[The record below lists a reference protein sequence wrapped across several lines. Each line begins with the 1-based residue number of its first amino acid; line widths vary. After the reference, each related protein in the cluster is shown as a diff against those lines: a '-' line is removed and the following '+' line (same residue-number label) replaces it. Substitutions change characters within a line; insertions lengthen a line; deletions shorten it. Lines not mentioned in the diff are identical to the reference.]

1 MSSLGTRSP
10 SKSYKELLKIN
21 TPLSNSGI
29 DLVLRDVED
38 GSGTVTP
45 LQLATNKIAFHGKQW
60 PVANGAPGTVLQVS
74 ADPSKLEW
82 APVVTAPPV
91 DTMQV
96 TTSMF
101 PGIISSA
108 VGTIRWYPGKAVIVR
123 SIFLSI
129 STAPTYDLSIDVIK
143 TGVSIFGS
151 AAKPTIAATKHKTAI
166 IPLSVTMT
174 ADDYLTVDIL
184 GGDGADL
191 VVRFEY
197 Q

>member
-1 MSSLGTRSP
+1 MTTLKSRSP
-10 SKSYKELLKIN
+10 SNSYKELLKIN

-29 DLVLRDVED
+29 DLVLRNVED
-38 GSGTVTP
+38 GSGIITP
-45 LQLATNKIAFHGKQW
+45 LQLATDKIAFHGKQW
-60 PVANGAPGTVLQVS
+60 PVTDGTPGSVLQVS
-74 ADPSKLEW
+74 ADPTKLEW
-82 APVVTAPPV
+82 APVITAPPIN
-91 DTMQV
+91 TMQV

-108 VGTIRWYPGKAVIVR
+108 VGAIRWYPGKAVVVR
-123 SIFLSI
+123 SVFLSI

-143 TGVSIFGS
+143 TGVSVFGS
-151 AAKPTIAATKHKTAI
+151 TAKPTIAATKHKTAI
-166 IPLSVTMT
+166 IPVEVNMGV
-174 ADDYLTVDIL
+174 DDYLTVDIL